1 MSEQR
6 HLTWVAALATFL
18 TTFSLTPLTSEQT
31 WVWPAAVMIIFVGLV
46 GFGGRAAGMPTAVVA
61 LGQVVL
67 SAAFLTLQFGPA
79 ATKWHGLPTWNSVVA
94 LNDLGAQGRLD
105 INRFAP
111 PILPER
117 GVIFIIVA
125 GITAIAIAV
134 DLLVVGLRRAPL
146 AGLPLLALYTVPI
159 AVAPDGVP
167 WYLFALAAASYVGLL
182 VADGRERLVRWGRSM
197 GFSERDTEVR
207 QYIDEVQTAP
217 VARVGRRVGAA
228 AVGLAVALPVLLPGF
243 NASLFGTGNGPGDGG
258 GRTVVTND
266 PVVDLNR
273 DLRQPRDVEVFRYTT
288 KDPTPDYFRE
298 VTLDS
303 FDGKE
308 WKQTERR
315 IPDDQVATDQL
326 PTATGVTSKLDGTPV
341 RTQIQIANT
350 LDSHWLPVPYPPTDL
365 DATGRWVYDSASL
378 NIFGVNR
385 GTAGLSYSVESNS
398 IDYNPALATD
408 EVPPIV
414 QQYLDLPDLPAE
426 VTDLADQVTA
436 AATTP
441 YDRAIA
447 LQDWFRDP
455 REFTY
460 TLEQD
465 PGHSDDAL
473 VAFLEERRGYCE
485 QFAATMAIMA
495 RVVGIPSRVNVGF
508 TPGHS
513 TGVDSWSVTT
523 HDAHAWPEL
532 YFDGLGWVRFEPT
545 PSARTGDAPG
555 WTQPGQVTPIPTQS
569 AAPTTGPSSTSTA
582 TVDPRGLKGLGGD
595 TGTSGAGGFTFP
607 VVPVVVVLLVL
618 LLLFMPRLLRA
629 GMTRTRWRRAKSDP
643 ELVLA
648 GWAQLRDNAGDLGFE
663 WDPSATPRA
672 IAETFRI
679 EAGLM
684 GDPADALARLARAT
698 ERVLFARTTGVT
710 PDVHADVDVITTAMA
725 NAVERSDRLR
735 ARFLPRSTR
744 RVGHAVSESV
754 ADALDW
760 LEDIGSRLR
769 PGGSHAAG

>member
-6 HLTWVAALATFL
+6 HLTWVAALATLL
-18 TTFSLTPLTSEQT
+18 TAFSLTPLMSRQP
-31 WVWPAAVMIIFVGLV
+31 WVWPAALMIAFVALV
-46 GFGGRAAGMPTAVVA
+46 GFGARALNLPAPLVA

-67 SAAFLTLQFGPA
+67 SFVFLTYQFGPA
-79 ATKWHGLPTWNSVVA
+79 GTRWFGLPTWNTVLG

-117 GVIFIIVA
+117 GVVFLVVA
-125 GITAIAIAV
+125 GVTAVAIAL
-134 DLLVVGLRRAPL
+134 DLLVVGMRRAPL
-146 AGLPLLALYTVPI
+146 AGLPLLTLYTVPI

-167 WYLFALAAASYVGLL
+167 WYLFALAAAAYVGLL

-197 GFSERDTEVR
+197 GFTEHETEVHQFR
-207 QYIDEVQTAP
+207 DDVQTAP

-228 AVGLAVALPVLLPGF
+228 AVGLAVAVPLFLPNF
-243 NASLFGTGNGPGDGG
+243 DSSLFGNGTGPGDGD

-273 DLRQPRDVEVFRYTT
+273 DLREPRDVPIFSYTT
-288 KDPTPDYFRE
+288 KDPTPDYFRQ
-298 VTLDS
+298 VTLDQ

-326 PTATGVTSKLDGTPV
+326 PTALGVGADLDSTAV
-341 RTQIQIANT
+341 RTHVQISNS
-350 LDSHWLPVPYPPTDL
+350 LDSHWLPVPYPATGL
-365 DATGRWVYDSASL
+365 DASGRWVYDSASL
-378 NIFGVNR
+378 NIFGVDR
-385 GTAGLSYSVESNS
+385 GTAGLGYDVQSSAISY
-398 IDYNPALATD
+398 DPGLATD

-414 QQYLDLPDLPAE
+414 RNYVKLPNLPEE
-426 VTDLADQVTA
+426 VTDLAEQVTA
-436 AATTP
+436 NATTP
-441 YDRAIA
+441 YGRAVA

-465 PGHSDDAL
+465 PGHSSDAL
-473 VAFLEERRGYCE
+473 LAFLKERRGYCE

-495 RVVGIPSRVNVGF
+495 RVVGIPSRVDVGF

-513 TGVDSWSVTT
+513 TGVDSWTVTS

-545 PSARTGDAPG
+545 PSARTGDAPS
-555 WTQPGQVTPIPTQS
+555 WTQDTVVSTPTPTAS
-569 AAPTTGPSSTSTA
+569 ATTGPSSTSEPTA
-582 TVDPRGLKGLGGD
+582 TARGLEGLGGD
-595 TGTSGAGGFTFP
+595 TGGSGGGFTFP
-607 VVPVVVVLLVL
+607 VVPVVVVLAVL
-618 LLLFMPRLLRA
+618 LLALLPRLLRA
-629 GMTRTRWRRAKSDP
+629 GMTRARWRRAKSDE

-648 GWAQLRDNAGDLGFE
+648 GWAQLRDNAGDLGFD
-663 WDPSATPRA
+663 WDPSDTPRA
-672 IAETFRI
+672 IAETFRT
-679 EAGLM
+679 EAGLL
-684 GDPADALARLARAT
+684 GDSADALARLARAT
-698 ERVLFARTTGVT
+698 ERVLFARTAGAM
-710 PDVHADVDVITTAMA
+710 PDVRGDVDLVTAAMT
-725 NAVERSDRLR
+725 NAVERGGRLR

-744 RVGHAVSESV
+744 RVGHALSEGV

-760 LEDIGSRLR
+760 IENLGGKLR
-769 PGGSHAAG
+769 PRGSHAAG